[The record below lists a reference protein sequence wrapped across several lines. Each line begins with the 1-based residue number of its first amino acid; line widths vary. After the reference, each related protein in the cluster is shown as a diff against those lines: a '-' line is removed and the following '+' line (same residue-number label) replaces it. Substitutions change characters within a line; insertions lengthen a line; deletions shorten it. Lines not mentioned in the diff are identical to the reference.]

1 MCVGLFFLFQF
12 LRFPFIFPDNFIS
25 LKSQDPNTTNIA
37 CISNPIWIRSTEQN
51 YTYEYSNFVTIEEQ
65 IFRAVI
71 KAEYPGPKLEWISST
86 APSRHIRH
94 CRRYLPQSSI
104 NLSVYGS
111 LAWIWLMFEIKFHTT
126 AHKCTVQTL
135 CYRKRQSGS
144 LPLRKGR

>member
-1 MCVGLFFLFQF
+1 MCGPVLSVSVFALSVYISWQLYFFKITRSKYHQHCMHFKSYLDTVNWAK
-12 LRFPFIFPDNFIS
+12 LYLWIFKF
-25 LKSQDPNTTNIA
+25 
-37 CISNPIWIRSTEQN
+37 CYYR
-51 YTYEYSNFVTIEEQ
+51 EQ